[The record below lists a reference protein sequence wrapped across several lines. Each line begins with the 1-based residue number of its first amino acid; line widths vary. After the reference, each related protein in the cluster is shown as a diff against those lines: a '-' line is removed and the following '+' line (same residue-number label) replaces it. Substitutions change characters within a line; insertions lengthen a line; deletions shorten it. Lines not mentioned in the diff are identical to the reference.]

1 MKKSFVI
8 ILFVTVGLKVFAQD
22 FNLEVSNPFPR
33 VGEKIYVKYEILH
46 PDSALIIVKEEYR
59 NKPPLLS
66 CKEPNNILVKGNF
79 EYNPFQSKRE
89 VALGPISLNLNGKIF
104 TSNSLRI
111 AVAPKLPNVKTGFWV
126 NFQTYNNVPYII
138 IEQRIDKEIEPTMGF
153 NTGTYDR
160 DFVEIDPKIF
170 NSDDMITLDSWF
182 TRGTS
187 FLEGDSSLTENQYSF
202 KKTIYKIWMNENYNK
217 DFLLTK
223 NYFKN
228 YSNNLN
234 YKPIKINR

>member
-1 MKKSFVI
+1 M
-8 ILFVTVGLKVFAQD
+8 
-22 FNLEVSNPFPR
+22 
-33 VGEKIYVKYEILH
+33 
-46 PDSALIIVKEEYR
+46 
-59 NKPPLLS
+59 
-66 CKEPNNILVKGNF
+66 
-79 EYNPFQSKRE
+79 
-89 VALGPISLNLNGKIF
+89 GPISLSLNGKIF

-138 IEQRIDKEIEPTMGF
+138 IEQRIDKRIEPTMGY

-170 NSDDMITLDSWF
+170 NSDDMVILNSWF

-187 FLEGDSSLTENQYSF
+187 FLEGDSLLTENQYSF
-202 KKTIYKIWMNENYNK
+202 KKTVYKIWMTENYNR